1 MVRKTRTVKMND
13 DEWANVI
20 KFRGWLE
27 SRLGRRVSLSDAVSI
42 SAKLNL
48 LYLKM
53 GETTRFNFTAKGTD
67 LEKVSYELGGEELR
81 AFLGELNRIFG
92 VVVNESETL
101 KEYKEK
107 VINEAKGGE
116 K

>member
-1 MVRKTRTVKMND
+1 MVRKTKTIKISD

-20 KFRGWLE
+20 KFRAWLE
-27 SRLGRRVSLSDAVSI
+27 SRLGKRVDLGEAVSI

-53 GETTRFNFTAKGTD
+53 GETTRFNFTAKGED
-67 LEKVSYELGGEELR
+67 LEKVSYELGGKELE
-81 AFLGELNRIFG
+81 AFLQELNRIFS

-107 VINEAKGGE
+107 VIKKAKRGE